1 MRIIGL
7 WSKESQDGGKRLA
20 GKTAG
25 GCWVNVSKNKFKK
38 TENQP
43 DYFIEV
49 TDGEDFLNHV
59 KDQIVKDAEYKERK
73 QQEEPWITPG
83 KPARKPIDTVDDVQF

>member
-25 GCWVNVSKNKFKK
+25 GCWVNIVKNKFKK
-38 TENQP
+38 TENQH

-49 TDGEDFLNHV
+49 TDGDNFINHV
-59 KDQIVKDAEYKERK
+59 REQIAKDAEYQERK
-73 QQEEPWITPG
+73 QQG
-83 KPARKPIDTVDDVQF
+83 QVAPAQPTRKPMDTVEDVPF